1 VFENELVKN
10 AKKTWDVTVK
20 PTKTFGNK
28 IYSLIGIGYADY
40 FRTDLDPKKIK
51 MLSKSLS
58 VKKEKKNGSEMF
70 LLME

>member
-40 FRTDLDPKKIK
+40 FRTDLDPKKTEIVEVGEDK
-51 MLSKSLS
+51 KA
-58 VKKEKKNGSEMF
+58 VKIYATYYFGHDY
-70 LLME
+70 

>member
-40 FRTDLDPKKIK
+40 FRTDLDPKKTEIVEVGTDQKNIK
-51 MLSKSLS
+51 IYAIYYFG
-58 VKKEKKNGSEMF
+58 NDY
-70 LLME
+70 

>member
-1 VFENELVKN
+1 MFENELVKN

-40 FRTDLDPKKIK
+40 FRTDLDPKKTEIVEVGEDK
-51 MLSKSLS
+51 KA
-58 VKKEKKNGSEMF
+58 VKIYATYYFGHDY
-70 LLME
+70 